1 MKNGHLHKC
10 QKGGT
15 WTSQS
20 LIDWQGNELT
30 CCSTFT
36 SHVFSFV
43 CCFFRVYFPIACDEV
58 AEWLRRWTANPLC
71 SARVGSNP
79 ILVEYC
85 KFSKALDVKSTF
97 TQMSKGR
104 NKNEPVTLRLARML
118 QYFYKP
124 CFLICLL
131 FFQSVFSYSMWRG
144 GRVVKAMDC

>member
-1 MKNGHLHKC
+1 MRKGHLQKC

-20 LIDWQGNELT
+20 PLDWQGNELA
-30 CCSTFT
+30 CCRTFT
-36 SHVFSFV
+36 NHVFSFV

-79 ILVEYC
+79 ILVDYR
-85 KFSKALDVKSTF
+85 KFSKSLDKKWTF

-104 NKNEPVTLRLARML
+104 NKKEPITLWLARILIDML
-118 QYFYKP
+118 LYVYKP
-124 CFLICLL
+124 CLLICSL
-131 FFQSVFSYSMWRG
+131 FFSDYIFLFCMTRWPSG
-144 GRVVKAMDC
+144 